1 MLSFF
6 LFCPDFFAFLD
17 VFLTVIIFFLF
28 KFSDIIYIIFFY
40 TQQFLP
46 CFNIY
51 IHISDVFG
59 PPPCMIAIFLQHL
72 QVFTPGLK
80 ITVEQAGPS
89 GLAFDCRH
97 VHLVYA

>member
-17 VFLTVIIFFLF
+17 VFLTVIIFF
-28 KFSDIIYIIFFY
+28 Y

-51 IHISDVFG
+51 IHIFDVFG

-72 QVFTPGLK
+72 QVFTP
-80 ITVEQAGPS
+80 VA
-89 GLAFDCRH
+89 
-97 VHLVYA
+97 

>member
-6 LFCPDFFAFLD
+6 LFCPNFFAFLD

-28 KFSDIIYIIFFY
+28 KYSDIIYIIFFY

-51 IHISDVFG
+51 IHIFDVFG

-72 QVFTPGLK
+72 QVFTP
-80 ITVEQAGPS
+80 VA
-89 GLAFDCRH
+89 
-97 VHLVYA
+97 

>member
-28 KFSDIIYIIFFY
+28 KFSDIIY
-40 TQQFLP
+40 TQQSLP
-46 CFNIY
+46 CFYIY
-51 IHISDVFG
+51 IHIFDVFG

-72 QVFTPGLK
+72 QVFTP
-80 ITVEQAGPS
+80 VA
-89 GLAFDCRH
+89 
-97 VHLVYA
+97 